1 MPLIERIRVFVR
13 AVYKLMPVAIKTWI
27 LAARPKTLLA
37 GACPVIIG
45 SVLAAGEGGFY
56 LPAAL
61 AAFFGAMCIQIG
73 TNFCNDY
80 FDFKQ
85 GADTEERQGPTRAVQ
100 AGLVSGKTMLG
111 AAILMFALS
120 ATCAGY
126 LYTRVGFPI
135 LLIGLVS
142 ILCGIWYTAG
152 RYSIG
157 YLGLGDIFVLI
168 FFGPVAVGGTFYVQ
182 AMGWN
187 YWIGMAGLPPGLL
200 ATAILVV
207 NNLRDIDQDR
217 AANKKTLAVRFGKR
231 FVRAEY
237 LLCLVGA
244 AFIPILLMLYGL
256 GWWLGACSLIL
267 IPGAVLYTRVLRGN
281 TGAELNPV
289 LGKTAGLLLLYTL
302 IFSVALLKG

>member
-1 MPLIERIRVFVR
+1 MPNPIQ
-13 AVYKLMPVAIKTWI
+13 TWL

-45 SVLAAGEGGFY
+45 SVLAYMEGAFY

-61 AAFFGAMCIQIG
+61 AALLGAMCIQIG

-100 AGLVSGKTMLG
+100 AGLISGKAMLT
-111 AAILMFALS
+111 ATIFMFAL
-120 ATCAGY
+120 AAACVAY
-126 LYTRVGFPI
+126 LYTRVPGPPI
-135 LLIGLVS
+135 LIIGLIS

-152 RYSIG
+152 RFSIG

-187 YWIGMAGLPPGLL
+187 YWIGIASLPPGLL

-207 NNLRDIDQDR
+207 NNLRDVDQDR
-217 AANKKTLAVRFGKR
+217 AASKNTLAVRFGRR
-231 FVRAEY
+231 FVRVEY
-237 LLCLVGA
+237 LLCLLGA
-244 AFIPILLMLYGL
+244 AIIPLLLMLYGW
-256 GWWLGACSLIL
+256 GWWLGACPLIL
-267 IPGAVLYTRVLRGN
+267 IPGFILFRTVCKETS
-281 TGAELNPV
+281 GAKLNPV

-302 IFSVALLKG
+302 IFSIAYLQG